1 MLQSSLDLKVAVTPV
16 GSVKADTASLSLG
29 GLIEISE
36 DQQRKGAVT
45 TGVKHYENEMDRAKA

>member
-1 MLQSSLDLKVAVTPV
+1 MTPV

-36 DQQRKGAVT
+36 NQQRKGAVT
-45 TGVKHYENEMDRAKA
+45 TGVKHYKNEMDRAKA